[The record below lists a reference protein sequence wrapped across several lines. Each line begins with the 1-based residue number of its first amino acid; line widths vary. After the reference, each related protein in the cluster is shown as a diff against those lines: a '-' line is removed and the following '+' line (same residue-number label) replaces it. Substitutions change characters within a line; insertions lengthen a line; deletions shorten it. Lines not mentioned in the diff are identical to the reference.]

1 MANFKVIWECYLW
14 RSQFILAL
22 KLNTFT
28 RILDQ
33 ADYMS
38 LNTHA
43 MIWYIAANMR
53 VALTPRDAASYDLSS
68 DWTETDSPTLIFQR
82 AWNASETLMIRLLD
96 GCTIFGE
103 VHSFYADGDIII
115 KNARVMTVINGRY
128 VNLTNASQMWL
139 HCAQMWSVSA
149 LRREQLQHLPQNL
162 SRAD

>member
-1 MANFKVIWECYLW
+1 
-14 RSQFILAL
+14 
-22 KLNTFT
+22 
-28 RILDQ
+28 
-33 ADYMS
+33 MS

-53 VALTPRDAASYDLSS
+53 IALTPRDAASYDLSS

-82 AWNASETLMIRLLD
+82 AWNACETLMIRLLD